1 MWAATIRFESPVSA
15 RIEAARAARYQ
26 RFSVGAPD
34 SRHPELPPSEIGRP
48 ARHAG
53 LDRVIDPIL
62 GWCGD

>member
-1 MWAATIRFESPVSA
+1 MKTILKNIGWVMWAATIRFESPVSA

-48 ARHAG
+48 RAT
-53 LDRVIDPIL
+53 P
-62 GWCGD
+62 GWTG